1 MWLYGMTRE
10 ECKDFLK
17 ENLDKVLD
25 VLMTAYLFTMDE
37 IITEHLSDEVDE
49 YLAEGHCWEAC

>member
-10 ECKDFLK
+10 EYKDFLK

-37 IITEHLSDEVDE
+37 IITEHLSDEIDE
-49 YLAEGHCWEAC
+49 YLAERHYWEAC